1 MVPGVWG
8 LTSATM
14 SGPIVPSQVTVAAY
28 VPAVSVTVRYSWGVL
43 TCPVNSCANRNAAPP
58 KMTSAAM
65 TIPPTCGTTFKKVDY
80 GKQPPCT
87 DALIA
92 AGFSRVVV
100 GSGDPNPLVAGKGL
114 KILRDAGIEV
124 TEHVLEDECR
134 ALNEVFFHYIQTR
147 RPLVIMKYAMTLDGK
162 IACYTGASRWV
173 TGEQARHHVHE
184 LRHACSAIM
193 VGIGTVLADDPLLTC
208 RLEGG
213 VDPIRVVCDT
223 ALKIPIGSQIVQ
235 TAHEVPTLIATCSA
249 DAEKRAALEARGC
262 ELVDVARASDGH
274 LDLGALIDLLG
285 AREIDSVILEGG
297 ATLNWAAVKAGI
309 VDKVLAYLAPKFFG
323 GAQAKTPVGGQGF
336 ASPAD
341 ALELRIKSVER
352 LGDDLLVESEV
363 AR

>member
-1 MVPGVWG
+1 MNDEDYMRRALELAEKGRGHVSPNPMVGAVIVRDGRIISSGYHHQIGDLHAERDALSRCTEPTQG
-8 LTSATM
+8 AT
-14 SGPIVPSQVTVAAY
+14 IYVTLE
-28 VPAVSVTVRYSWGVL
+28 P
-43 TCPVNSCANRNAAPP
+43 CCH
-58 KMTSAAM
+58 
-65 TIPPTCGTTFKKVDY
+65 Y

-162 IACYTGASRWV
+162 IACYTGESRWV
-173 TGEQARHHVHE
+173 TGEQARRHVHE

-274 LDLGALIDLLG
+274 LDLGALINLLG

-363 AR
+363 VR

>member
-1 MVPGVWG
+1 MNDEDYMRRALELAEKGRGHVSPNPMVGAVIVRDGRTISSGYHHKIGDLHAERDALSRCTEPTQG
-8 LTSATM
+8 AT
-14 SGPIVPSQVTVAAY
+14 IYVTLE
-28 VPAVSVTVRYSWGVL
+28 P
-43 TCPVNSCANRNAAPP
+43 CCH
-58 KMTSAAM
+58 
-65 TIPPTCGTTFKKVDY
+65 Y

-162 IACYTGASRWV
+162 IACYTGESRWV
-173 TGEQARHHVHE
+173 TGEQARRHVHE

-249 DAEKRAALEARGC
+249 DDEKRSALEARGC

-274 LDLGALIDLLG
+274 LDLDALVDLLG

-297 ATLNWAAVKAGI
+297 ATLNWAAVRAGI

-341 ALELRIKSVER
+341 ALELRIKSVGR
-352 LGDDLLVESEV
+352 LGEDLLVESEV

>member
-1 MVPGVWG
+1 M
-8 LTSATM
+8 
-14 SGPIVPSQVTVAAY
+14 
-28 VPAVSVTVRYSWGVL
+28 
-43 TCPVNSCANRNAAPP
+43 
-58 KMTSAAM
+58 
-65 TIPPTCGTTFKKVDY
+65 
-80 GKQPPCT
+80 
-87 DALIA
+87 
-92 AGFSRVVV
+92 
-100 GSGDPNPLVAGKGL
+100 
-114 KILRDAGIEV
+114 
-124 TEHVLEDECR
+124 
-134 ALNEVFFHYIQTR
+134 
-147 RPLVIMKYAMTLDGK
+147 IMKYAMTLDGK

-223 ALKIPIGSQIVQ
+223 TLKIPLDAQVVQ
-235 TAHEVPTLIATCSA
+235 TAHEIPTLIATCSA
-249 DAEKRAALEARGC
+249 DAEKRAALEACGC
-262 ELVDVARASDGH
+262 ELIDVAQAHDGH
-274 LDLGALIDLLG
+274 LDLDALVGLLG

-352 LGDDLLVESEV
+352 LGGDLLVESEV

>member
-1 MVPGVWG
+1 MNDEDYMRRALELAQRGRGHVSPNPMVGAVIVRDGRIISSGYHHTFGDLHAERDALSRCTEPTQG
-8 LTSATM
+8 AT
-14 SGPIVPSQVTVAAY
+14 IYVTLE
-28 VPAVSVTVRYSWGVL
+28 P
-43 TCPVNSCANRNAAPP
+43 CCH
-58 KMTSAAM
+58 
-65 TIPPTCGTTFKKVDY
+65 Y

-134 ALNEVFFHYIQTR
+134 ALNEVFFHYIQTK

-162 IACYTGASRWV
+162 IACYTGESRWV
-173 TGEQARHHVHE
+173 TGEQARRHVHE

-213 VDPIRVVCDT
+213 VDPIRIVCDT
-223 ALKIPIGSQIVQ
+223 ALEIPLDSQIVQ
-235 TAHEVPTLIATCSA
+235 TAHEVPTLIATSSA
-249 DAEKRAALEARGC
+249 DAERRTALEARGC
-262 ELVDVARASDGH
+262 ELVDVAQAGDGH
-274 LDLGALIDLLG
+274 LDLDALMGLLG
-285 AREIDSVILEGG
+285 ARGIDSVILEGG

-341 ALELRIKSVER
+341 AFELRIKNVER
-352 LGDDLLVESEV
+352 LGADLLVESEV
-363 AR
+363 VR

>member
-1 MVPGVWG
+1 MNDEDYMRRALELAEKGRGHVSPNPMVGAVIVRDGRIISSGYHHKIGDLHAERDALSRCTEPTQG
-8 LTSATM
+8 AT
-14 SGPIVPSQVTVAAY
+14 IYVTLE
-28 VPAVSVTVRYSWGVL
+28 P
-43 TCPVNSCANRNAAPP
+43 CCH
-58 KMTSAAM
+58 
-65 TIPPTCGTTFKKVDY
+65 Y

-162 IACYTGASRWV
+162 IACYTGESRWV
-173 TGEQARHHVHE
+173 TGEQARRHVHE

-208 RLEGG
+208 RLEDG

-249 DAEKRAALEARGC
+249 DAEKRSALEARGC
-262 ELVDVARASDGH
+262 ELVDVARASDEH
-274 LDLGALIDLLG
+274 LDLDALVNLLG

-341 ALELRIKSVER
+341 ALELRIKSVGR